1 MVEAPRAAHS
11 CHLQQPHN
19 TAMALLGTACT
30 WDQRYRSADSAVP
43 LEKRGMNT
51 STRRGP
57 KARSLCQESPS
68 QPRQFLCLAAP
79 PCGHKTPLLC
89 LGLPNRSFRPKLNCV
104 SLRVEGSFS
113 TSQLHAATPGS
124 HTSCQLQEVRNGIDV
139 RVHNLPQTTT
149 EKAYFDRTGVNQ
161 KTAFKPLNGQLCPEV
176 QGKQS

>member
-1 MVEAPRAAHS
+1 
-11 CHLQQPHN
+11 
-19 TAMALLGTACT
+19 
-30 WDQRYRSADSAVP
+30 
-43 LEKRGMNT
+43 MNT

-79 PCGHKTPLLC
+79 PRGHKTPLLC

-104 SLRVEGSFS
+104 SLREEGSFS
-113 TSQLHAATPGS
+113 TSQLHTATPGS
-124 HTSCQLQEVRNGIDV
+124 HTSCQLQEVRNGIED

-149 EKAYFDRTGVNQ
+149 ENAYFDRTGVNQ
-161 KTAFKPLNGQLCPEV
+161 KTAFKPLNVQLYPEV